1 MVDFIEIEKTAY
13 LNNPLPTYHTQ
24 SEQLAYLSMRELFI
38 GYQKRNM
45 GKDQARKER
54 ESIKLAYEVAMLEE
68 IKVFDIFKRTNES
81 NVKLAGLSRLVESGS
96 CERCKTIMRIWDG
109 RLK

>member
-1 MVDFIEIEKTAY
+1 M
-13 LNNPLPTYHTQ
+13 PTYHTQ

-68 IKVFDIFKRTNES
+68 IKIFDIFKRSNEI
-81 NVKLAGLSRLVESGS
+81 NVKLAGLSKLVESGS
-96 CERCKTIMRIWDG
+96 SEKCRKILRIIDG
-109 RLK
+109 RTPC